1 MGRITKQLYK
11 RYRQDVEK
19 QQPAELVEREATL
32 RRRLVFFATTQGFWL
47 GTHIVSAVASGGLS
61 LAISGVVL
69 TYHMYTMLET
79 LVKHHI
85 VCKVMAIRSIKF
97 RPLASAEIVAL
108 IKWSSVS
115 MVVGELTSLFA
126 GGAVHDMIQPALA
139 APDPDISDTVSTAVD
154 AVQADPAGAA
164 MEAMPYV
171 NQFLIETAAQEL
183 ATRAAQQQCPRD
195 KKNDKSDITHTEAQ
209 GASAYIEA
217 MCPSCATTIR
227 ACKVTSSPSSTVHS
241 QSQVRALHLGVFCE
255 ECLSGIFDKRYMC
268 SECDFDLV
276 GAGFL
281 FAA

>member
-85 VCKVMAIRSIKF
+85 VCKMGMRFPEADDKLPYDLPKVMAIRSIKF

-217 MCPSCATTIR
+217 IATGVIPMSV
-227 ACKVTSSPSSTVHS
+227 AVTSIRPASS
-241 QSQVRALHLGVFCE
+241 
-255 ECLSGIFDKRYMC
+255 
-268 SECDFDLV
+268 
-276 GAGFL
+276 
-281 FAA
+281 